1 MSCHI
6 MDERTGSTQSYR
18 PKPYMNSQYSQ
29 TCQLYM
35 AESSIPNS
43 GLGMYT
49 AAPIPKGNIVY
60 HPDIVVNYFDFQ
72 VNNEIAHEITKSKD
86 PNYAR
91 IVRNKTN
98 QDSLCTFWAKEGECE
113 ENPRYMR
120 RSCAKACALWDAGL
134 LLEDEDDD
142 DQHNKSY
149 WLPDDYY
156 WNAENTESC
165 YEAEEVSSL
174 VPGLGALAN
183 SHTGLVNVEM
193 LRARNDNL
201 GYHRSSDPGVG
212 AFSSFHNLAYK
223 AAKDIPA
230 GMELFVEY
238 GDEWFSGR
246 EEKFG
251 PLPLSYHFRE
261 ADEIVEKFW
270 KTVKDEDDPSF
281 VEDLYDLTRKLVTDV
296 KLTMALPDTLD
307 KAKEARTSGTA
318 MLTVPNVARSN
329 EWLES
334 NGICLDNIRSGQSEM
349 EQAGR
354 GAIATR
360 RIEKGSIIAPLPL
373 IHMDRRKIR
382 TFEDFED
389 EDDPKELN
397 EQLILN
403 YSYGHRDSSLLL
415 FPYSPVVNFINNNSD
430 KTKVNARIR
439 WSSSKY
445 HTKEWEKLTVD
456 EILSQ
461 KRAGLMMEV
470 VAIQDIEMGDE
481 IYIDYGTEWD
491 AAWDLHVKNW
501 KPPATGH
508 VPIHHLNMEEVIRTV
523 EETEGR
529 PYPDNAMI
537 ICFVHTSIDEVVKEG
552 EKEIDLSEYQVTPS
566 SLRNTRP
573 CNIVD
578 RYESYD
584 QIRNETKVFY
594 DAKLQLEDNMHFV
607 LKRIPRENIE
617 FVNRQY
623 TSDQHLSESFRHSI
637 SIPDEIF
644 PEKWKNLAGPIVDD
658 GQIFVH
664 SSVKDSWQNE
674 EGASQD
680 CRYFLA
686 ESSIKGAGL
695 GLYAGIN
702 LKPGDFTKKE
712 VIIPVYDY
720 EFQTKMRCAKD
731 PFMCLQNSE
740 WLLGHYEWH
749 PSTAWADHDAAEN
762 YLAVPGMGA
771 LPNHHIGLASAQ
783 PQIPMKS
790 GGDLHRSRDPAAGA
804 ISLFDGMQFQIT
816 RSIQAG
822 QEIFISYGSRE
833 YTKSMKYSS
842 GFNLMLTFFATQN
855 TLKVIRGIIT

>member
-1 MSCHI
+1 
-6 MDERTGSTQSYR
+6 
-18 PKPYMNSQYSQ
+18 
-29 TCQLYM
+29 M
-35 AESSIPNS
+35 AESSIPHS

-60 HPDIVVNYFDFQ
+60 YPDIVVNYFDFR
-72 VNNEIAHEITKSKD
+72 VNNEIADEITKSLN
-86 PNYAR
+86 PTYAR

-98 QDSLCTFWAKEGECE
+98 QNSLCTFWAKEGECQA
-113 ENPRYMR
+113 NPGYMLH
-120 RSCAKACALWDAGL
+120 SCAKACALFNAGYL
-134 LLEDEDDD
+134 QGDDEEEEEES
-142 DQHNKSY
+142 NNSY

-183 SHTGLVNVEM
+183 SHTGLFNVDM
-193 LRARNDNL
+193 LRARNDNV

-223 AAKDIPA
+223 AARDIPA

-251 PLPLSYHFRE
+251 PLPLSYHFQE
-261 ADEIVEKFW
+261 ADKIVQKFW
-270 KTVKDEDDPSF
+270 KTVKDDNDDDDPF
-281 VEDLYDLTRKLVTDV
+281 VEDLYNLTKNLVMDI

-307 KAKEARTSGTA
+307 KAREARTNGVA
-318 MLTVPNVARSN
+318 MLTVPNVIRSS
-329 EWLES
+329 EWLEN
-334 NGICLDNIRSGQSEM
+334 NGFCLDNIRSGQSAID
-349 EQAGR
+349 QAGR

-373 IHMDRRKIR
+373 IHMDRTKLR

-389 EDDPKELN
+389 EDSPKELS

-403 YSYGHRDSSLLL
+403 YSYGHRDSTLLL

-430 KTKVNARIR
+430 KSKVNARIR
-439 WSSSKY
+439 WSTSKY
-445 HTKEWEKLTVD
+445 HAKEWEKLTVH
-456 EILSQ
+456 EILTK
-461 KRAGLMMEV
+461 KRAGLMLEV
-470 VAIQDIEMGDE
+470 VAIQDIEMDDE

-491 AAWDLHVKNW
+491 AAWELHLKTW
-501 KPPATGH
+501 KPPEPGYI
-508 VPIHHLNMEEVIRTV
+508 PIYQLNMEEVIRTA
-523 EETEGR
+523 EETKSN
-529 PYPDNAMI
+529 PYPENAMI
-537 ICFVHTSIDEVVKEG
+537 ICFVQNSIDEAVKEG
-552 EKEIDLSEYQVTPS
+552 EKEIAWSKYQATPS
-566 SLRNTRP
+566 SLRNTRA
-573 CNIVD
+573 CNIIN
-578 RYESYD
+578 RYESFD
-584 QIRNETKVFY
+584 QLGNETEVFY
-594 DAKLQLEDNMHFV
+594 DAKLRTEDNIEFM
-607 LKRIPRENIE
+607 LRRIPRRAIE
-617 FVNRQY
+617 FVNREY
-623 TSDQHLSESFRHSI
+623 TSDQHLIQGFRHSI
-637 SIPDEIF
+637 YIPDEIF
-644 PEKWKNLAGPIVDD
+644 PDKWKNLASEIVDD

-664 SSVKDSWQNE
+664 SAVKDSWQSE

-695 GLYAGIN
+695 GLYAGVN

-720 EFQTKMRCAKD
+720 EFQTKLRCAKD

-771 LPNHHIGLASAQ
+771 IPNHHSGLASAQ

-790 GGDLHRSRDPAAGA
+790 GGGLHRSRDPAAGA

-816 RSIQAG
+816 RPIQAG

-833 YTKSMKYSS
+833 YFESFT
-842 GFNLMLTFFATQN
+842 
-855 TLKVIRGIIT
+855 